1 MCVVVTDLYGGV
13 KEGDIVKERFPLRR
27 VANVQLILCY
37 NAVRALQTSFHTLRW
52 LSCEFDRHLQY
63 SSTADRLDIALMLR
77 LHDII
82 GPCNRTISSK

>member
-37 NAVRALQTSFHTLRW
+37 NAVRTLQASFHTLRW
-52 LSCEFDRHLQY
+52 LRCEFDRHLQY
-63 SSTADRLDIALMLR
+63 SKTTDPLNAPLR
-77 LHDII
+77 PRSHDII
-82 GPCNRTISSK
+82 SPCDRTTSSK